1 VAVNKSR
8 NEASEKVKKKGLGLS
23 AKSFLG
29 MGFGLVAGI
38 VFGGSAEVLQPI
50 GTAFIRLLQMTVLPY
65 LVVSLALGIC
75 SIESGLLRRMGK
87 YMVFAL
93 LTTWGIGI
101 TAVYVLGQ
109 AFPSNGNS
117 SYYSDPQAGAAA
129 TQGSLIDMFIPNN
142 PFASLAEG
150 AVPAVVLFTILIAV
164 QLAHHPQKQK
174 VIDILVPI
182 QQTLIWLTS
191 WINRALPYGVF
202 ILTTEAAG
210 TMTVAEFQKLGFFLI
225 LNCLGALALTFWL
238 LPMAVSLTTPYRYV
252 RLLRDSWAGVALAIG
267 AGSAFV
273 ALPTIMQNLRDMA
286 VQTNGD
292 EDCSDIDEVVPIAF
306 NFPHTGAM
314 FNFLFVLF
322 AASAYGVTMS
332 VWTHLQLILQGLPVL
347 FSGGV
352 FAINFLLTTAG
363 VPSDAVSLFMNV
375 QGIRVRFNAG
385 LAAVSLIVVA
395 IWVHAAMRGTF
406 RIRTIPLAGLFVGTL
421 GTFLALA
428 LVVKPFLS
436 HDQSGIDLMLSQ
448 EMEVKYVSFIEA
460 APPDRPATAARDRVE
475 AGEYLT
481 VAYFPQTP
489 PFSYTNTNGQVVGYQ
504 VAMAEKLGEDL
515 GIEVRMVP
523 ATPEEATALL
533 AAGRIDTIFG
543 AIPLSGRIMRP
554 FDFSPVYLQE
564 SIFVLIED
572 ARAREITEVLNSGNA
587 SELTFGKPAGLPN
600 VGIRLESLTAA
611 KLIDIQE
618 PVGFVDQGLDGA
630 LLDEVTAKALE
641 IKMPMFKALVISRE
655 PVLQFAFPILPNN
668 DLGRVMEIWVQKVK
682 NEGFL
687 AQLEARW
694 FDLSSTKEEEVRT
707 PLFNFLPGAAE

>member
-1 VAVNKSR
+1 
-8 NEASEKVKKKGLGLS
+8 
-23 AKSFLG
+23 
-29 MGFGLVAGI
+29 M
-38 VFGGSAEVLQPI
+38 
-50 GTAFIRLLQMTVLPY
+50 
-65 LVVSLALGIC
+65 
-75 SIESGLLRRMGK
+75 
-87 YMVFAL
+87 
-93 LTTWGIGI
+93 
-101 TAVYVLGQ
+101 
-109 AFPSNGNS
+109 
-117 SYYSDPQAGAAA
+117 
-129 TQGSLIDMFIPNN
+129 
-142 PFASLAEG
+142 
-150 AVPAVVLFTILIAV
+150 
-164 QLAHHPQKQK
+164 
-174 VIDILVPI
+174 
-182 QQTLIWLTS
+182 
-191 WINRALPYGVF
+191 
-202 ILTTEAAG
+202 
-210 TMTVAEFQKLGFFLI
+210 
-225 LNCLGALALTFWL
+225 
-238 LPMAVSLTTPYRYV
+238 
-252 RLLRDSWAGVALAIG
+252 
-267 AGSAFV
+267 
-273 ALPTIMQNLRDMA
+273 
-286 VQTNGD
+286 
-292 EDCSDIDEVVPIAF
+292 
-306 NFPHTGAM
+306 
-314 FNFLFVLF
+314 
-322 AASAYGVTMS
+322 
-332 VWTHLQLILQGLPVL
+332 
-347 FSGGV
+347 
-352 FAINFLLTTAG
+352 
-363 VPSDAVSLFMNV
+363 
-375 QGIRVRFNAG
+375 
-385 LAAVSLIVVA
+385 
-395 IWVHAAMRGTF
+395 
-406 RIRTIPLAGLFVGTL
+406 
-421 GTFLALA
+421 
-428 LVVKPFLS
+428 
-436 HDQSGIDLMLSQ
+436 
-448 EMEVKYVSFIEA
+448 
-460 APPDRPATAARDRVE
+460 E